1 MRATLVG
8 VNTHTKWLGA
18 VVVLLIAAWLRV
30 ADLATL
36 PPGMSDDESISALDA
51 FHLTQTGRFP
61 FYEDFGRPE
70 PLYIFIEAGGALL
83 FGASIF
89 AFRLSTV
96 LVGIMTVA
104 AAVWAT
110 RQCLIDLPQDAR
122 WIAGL
127 AASASLAVALGHIA
141 LSRSLYRAIPQAF
154 FMLLFVGFL
163 LRGARTGKRLDAVW
177 AGLSLSGALY
187 SYTAA
192 VPLALALAP
201 FALSLLVFKRR
212 QWKAW
217 LPALI
222 IIAAIVAVMLL
233 PVVPLLLTEPARVI
247 GRAAEVSGSG
257 GSAGGFLSRAWQ
269 ATADF
274 GKYFWR
280 LYVGKGD
287 GNPQYNVG
295 PTPVLPVI
303 FNAVFLLGLAALGVR
318 FRQAA
323 SWLIAALLFLVTLPV
338 IMSKEIPHGLRII
351 GAFAVFPLVLGVGVG
366 WGLTWRLPRWREF
379 VVAALAAVTLVN
391 VIVTRQTYVG
401 YWQNPGTLV
410 MFGRDLSLGE
420 WYFRPDRRDLAR
432 WLAAQSE
439 PVLVPLDELNTQ
451 TTRAWLVTAYP
462 KVMTADYA
470 FAIPSDSR
478 LVIPWA
484 LESGDYRRSTRN
496 FGLLR
501 NGAILILPPFTVET
515 HSALIAGLDDAETIT
530 RRNGEPMAKVL
541 AVNTAQLEFETPARQ
556 SGPTPFGND
565 MHVVGWSGPTTL
577 NGNVEQTVTY
587 TVNWA
592 TDVPQRHD
600 YRSFIGLLTQNFER
614 VAGVDV
620 EVWRWLFP
628 TWIWRPGEVVPF
640 PYTFNVPAG
649 LVPGPY
655 QLVAGL
661 NGEINQIGWV
671 KVPQSTMPDEAAGQV
686 KPGLVVGDAFKL
698 YGASATTLP
707 DGQMRLSLFWESS
720 VEWPEIDATIFIH
733 VQNASG
739 DLIAGQDARPD
750 GYPTFIWSKGERV
763 QTDYTL
769 DLAGVSADDLKVFVG
784 MYTFPG
790 LTRLPI
796 LQNGEL
802 VTDARVEL
810 GSLTELMTDGN

>member
-1 MRATLVG
+1 
-8 VNTHTKWLGA
+8 
-18 VVVLLIAAWLRV
+18 
-30 ADLATL
+30 
-36 PPGMSDDESISALDA
+36 MSDDESISALDA

-96 LVGIMTVA
+96 LVGILTVA
-104 AAVWAT
+104 AAIWAT
-110 RQCLIDLPQDAR
+110 RQCVIDLPQDTR

-154 FMLLFVGFL
+154 FTLLFVGFL
-163 LRGARTGKRLDAVW
+163 LRGARTGKRLDALW

-192 VPLALALAP
+192 VPVPLALAP
-201 FALSLLVFKRR
+201 FALSLLAFKRR

-217 LPALI
+217 LPTL
-222 IIAAIVAVMLL
+222 AIVGVVVALMLAPL
-233 PVVPLLLTEPARVI
+233 VPLLLTDPTRVI

-257 GSAGGFLSRAWQ
+257 GSAGGFLSRALQ

-280 LYVGKGD
+280 LYIGKGD

-303 FNAVFLLGLAALGVR
+303 FNAVFLLGLVALVSR
-318 FRQAA
+318 FRHPA
-323 SWLIAALLFLVTLPV
+323 SWLIVALLFLVTLPV

-351 GAFAVFPLVLGVGVG
+351 GAFAVFPLALGVGVG
-366 WGLTWRLPRWREF
+366 WGLTWRLPRLRSF
-379 VVAALAAVTLVN
+379 VVAALAVVTLIN

-451 TTRAWLVTAYP
+451 TTRAWLMTAYP
-462 KVMTADYA
+462 QVITADYT
-470 FAIPSDSR
+470 FAIPPNAR

-496 FGLLR
+496 FGLLQ

-515 HSALIAGLDDAETIT
+515 HSALIAGLDDAETVT

-541 AVNTAQLEFETPARQ
+541 AVNTAQIEFEPLAGKSDVAFANEMR
-556 SGPTPFGND
+556 
-565 MHVVGWSGPTTL
+565 VVGWSGPTTL

-628 TWIWRPGEVVPF
+628 TWIWRPGEVAPF

-649 LVPGPY
+649 LAPGPY
-655 QLVAGL
+655 QLVVGL

-671 KVPQSTMPDEAAGQV
+671 KVPQSAMPDEAAGQV
-686 KPGLVVGDAFKL
+686 KPDVVVGDVFKL

-707 DGQMRLSLFWESS
+707 DGQVSLSLFWESS
-720 VEWPEIDATIFIH
+720 AEWPEIDATIFIH
-733 VQNASG
+733 VQNAGG

-769 DLAGVSADDLKVFVG
+769 NLSGASADDLKVSVG
-784 MYTFPG
+784 MYTFPS
-790 LTRLPI
+790 LTRLPVF
-796 LQNGEL
+796 QNGEL
-802 VTDARVEL
+802 VADARVEL
-810 GSLTELMTDGN
+810 GLLTELMIDEK

>member
-1 MRATLVG
+1 LS
-8 VNTHTKWLGA
+8 THTKWIA
-18 VVVLLIAAWLRV
+18 AIAVLLVATWLRV

-51 FHLTQTGRFP
+51 FHLTQTRRFP

-70 PLYIFIEAGGALL
+70 PLYIFVEAGGALL

-89 AFRLSTV
+89 AFRLSTA
-96 LVGIMTVA
+96 LVGILTVA

-110 RQCLIDLPQDAR
+110 RQCLIDLPQDTR

-141 LSRSLYRAIPQAF
+141 LSRALYRAIPQAF

-163 LRGARTGKRLDAVW
+163 VRGARTGKRLDALW
-177 AGLSLSGALY
+177 AGLSLGGALY

-192 VPLALALAP
+192 VPLPLALMP
-201 FALSLLVFKRR
+201 FALSLLVFKRK

-217 LPALI
+217 LPTLI
-222 IIAAIVAVMLL
+222 IVGVVVALMLAPL
-233 PVVPLLLTEPARVI
+233 VPLLLTDPTRVI

-280 LYVGKGD
+280 LYIGKGD

-303 FNAVFLLGLAALGVR
+303 FNAVFLLGLVALVSR
-318 FRQAA
+318 FRHPA

-338 IMSKEIPHGLRII
+338 LMSKEIPHGLRII
-351 GAFAVFPLVLGVGVG
+351 GAFAVFPLVVGAGAG
-366 WGLTWRLPRWREF
+366 WGLQWRLPRRRSF
-379 VVAALAAVTLVN
+379 VVAALAAITFIN
-391 VIVTRQTYVG
+391 VIVTRQTYMA

-439 PVLVPLDELNTQ
+439 PALVPLDELNTQ
-451 TTRAWLVTAYP
+451 TTRAWLMTAYP
-462 KVMTADYA
+462 DVTTADRS
-470 FAIPSDSR
+470 FTIPSNTQ

-484 LESGDYRRSTRN
+484 LEMGDYRRSTRN
-496 FGLLR
+496 FGLLQ
-501 NGAILILPPFTVET
+501 NGTMTILPPLQVAA
-515 HSALIAGLDDAETIT
+515 HSALVADLDRAATVKRE
-530 RRNGEPMAKVL
+530 NGDPMAKVL
-541 AVNTAQLEFETPARQ
+541 PVNASQIEFEPVAGKSDVAFANEMR
-556 SGPTPFGND
+556 
-565 MHVVGWSGPTTL
+565 VAGWSGPAAL
-577 NGNVEQTVTY
+577 DGNVEQTVTY
-587 TVNWA
+587 TVNWV
-592 TDVPQRHD
+592 TDIPQRHD
-600 YRSFIGLLTQNFER
+600 YRSFIGLLTPDFER

-628 TWIWRPGEVVPF
+628 TWIWRPGEIAPF

-649 LVPGPY
+649 LAPGPY

-671 KVPQSTMPDEAAGQV
+671 KVPQPAMPDEAAGQV
-686 KPGLVVGDAFKL
+686 KPDVVVGDIFKL
-698 YGASATTLP
+698 YGASAATLP
-707 DGQMRLSLFWESS
+707 DGQVKLSLFWESL
-720 VEWPEIDATIFIH
+720 VERPEIDATIFIH
-733 VQNASG
+733 VQNAGG

-750 GYPTFIWSKGERV
+750 GYPTFIWGKGERV

-769 DLAGVSADDLKVFVG
+769 NLPGAPADDLKVSVG
-784 MYTFPG
+784 MYTFPS
-790 LTRLPI
+790 LTRLPV
-796 LQNGEL
+796 LRKGEL
-802 VTDARVEL
+802 VADARVEL
-810 GSLTELMTDGN
+810 GPLTELMSDEK